1 VPDSIQRI
9 VEDLELVGSL
19 VGAIETELEIPSSS
33 LVPGSTPLTRLQCLT
48 IQRCRQA
55 HKDLGD
61 LVGDP
66 RADIASARKRR
77 RMFAGVKVV
86 LRKDTLE
93 RYERRLRKAF
103 YFLSVVVQM
112 HSL

>member
-1 VPDSIQRI
+1 VPDSIRQI

-19 VGAIETELEIPSSS
+19 VGVIETELALPSSG
-33 LVPGSTPLTRLQCLT
+33 LVPGSSPLTRLQCLT

-61 LVGDP
+61 LAGDL

-93 RYERRLRKAF
+93 SYERRLQKAF
-103 YFLSVVVQM
+103 YFLSLVLQM